1 MKEKKKNSLIIFT
14 RIIACN
20 NKLVFFNLFKN
31 IVVFAAADVADC
43 GGGCGGGGDDCT
55 VETEL
60 KMHSADFEYLVFELN
75 DLVFELL

>member
-1 MKEKKKNSLIIFT
+1 MIIFT

-43 GGGCGGGGDDCT
+43 VVGGGGGGGNDDCS
-55 VETEL
+55 VKTEL

-75 DLVFELL
+75 DLVFEVL